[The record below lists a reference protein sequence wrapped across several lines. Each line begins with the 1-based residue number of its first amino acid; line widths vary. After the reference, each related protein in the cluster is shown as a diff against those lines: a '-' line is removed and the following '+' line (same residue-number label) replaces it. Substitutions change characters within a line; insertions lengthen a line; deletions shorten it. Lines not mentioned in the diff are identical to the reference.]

1 VQVHK
6 STTAHFW
13 LLDFLIQ
20 DDNKMTLIYDK
31 LFLVKQRRSM
41 VKPNQK
47 NMLKIIGINL
57 VLFALLYG
65 LVSLNKE
72 ILRPKYSH
80 SSFISILTGSF
91 PNFIA
96 AYIISL
102 AFVNAVLIRK
112 PQNGRLIIYIGSVL
126 VFTILAIEEILPMWG
141 ASTYYDPL
149 DILASG
155 LGSILS
161 ITTFELIVRN
171 AR

>member
-1 VQVHK
+1 
-6 STTAHFW
+6 
-13 LLDFLIQ
+13 
-20 DDNKMTLIYDK
+20 
-31 LFLVKQRRSM
+31 M
-41 VKPNQK
+41 VKTNRK
-47 NMLKIIGINL
+47 SMLRIIGINL

-72 ILRPKYSH
+72 FLRPKFSH
-80 SSFISILTGSF
+80 IAFISILTGSF

-102 AFVNAVLIRK
+102 AVVNAVFIRK
-112 PQNGRLIIYIGSVL
+112 PQNGRIIVYVGSVL
-126 VFTILAIEEILPMWG
+126 VFTILAIEEIYPMWG

-161 ITTFELIVRN
+161 IITFELMVRN
-171 AR
+171 AH

>member
-1 VQVHK
+1 
-6 STTAHFW
+6 
-13 LLDFLIQ
+13 
-20 DDNKMTLIYDK
+20 ME
-31 LFLVKQRRSM
+31 
-41 VKPNQK
+41 KPNQK

-65 LVSLNKE
+65 LVSLNKQ
-72 ILRPKYSH
+72 ILRPEFNH
-80 SSFISILTGSF
+80 ISFISILTGSF

-112 PQNGRLIIYIGSVL
+112 PQNGRHIVYVSSVL
-126 VFTILAIEEILPMWG
+126 VFTILVIEEIFSMWG
-141 ASTYYDPL
+141 ASMYYDSF

-161 ITTFELIVRN
+161 IITFELIVRS
-171 AR
+171 AH